1 MLGQKKKN
9 NAEANKV
16 AIGTWHL
23 KERAIVKE
31 FWLAERVGQFRWK
44 NPRLF
49 LYEFGNGG
57 ERRICALG
65 SRRYSW
71 IFGLD
76 ARICTMKLG
85 FSPRGWDLGL
95 ENGMSKGRGG

>member
-31 FWLAERVGQFRWK
+31 FWFAERVGQFRWK

-49 LYEFGNGG
+49 LYELGNGR

-65 SRRYSW
+65 FR
-71 IFGLD
+71 L
-76 ARICTMKLG
+76 
-85 FSPRGWDLGL
+85 
-95 ENGMSKGRGG
+95 